1 MVYGQVC
8 VVIAG
13 VWGAATVS
21 KRILFIQALPAALAL
36 TVFFL
41 SNG

>member
-1 MVYGQVC
+1 MVYGLVC

-21 KRILFIQALPAALAL
+21 KRILFIQAMPAALAL
-36 TVFFL
+36 VTFFL
-41 SNG
+41 AKG